1 MTAVTRR
8 ALLGPTEREIGRQS
22 VLNALA
28 RNGIVD
34 TRGDPS
40 WPDSLITAWHWGE
53 DPDMGIGTRIRWLVD
68 DHQPAPQREPVAFG
82 RRARISADEHGI
94 TYGLTRREKVSLAV
108 LVVVGIAQW
117 FAVGYAAHWLWAVVT
132 T

>member
-22 VLNALA
+22 VMNALA
-28 RNGIVD
+28 RNGI
-34 TRGDPS
+34 TGKRGDPS
-40 WPDSLITAWHWGE
+40 WPDPLITAWHWGE
-53 DPDMGIGTRIRWLVD
+53 EPDMGLFSRITWFVD
-68 DHQPAPQREPVAFG
+68 EHQPTPRRLPVAFG
-82 RRARISADEHGI
+82 RRALSADENGV
-94 TYGLTRREKVSLAV
+94 TYGLTRREKVGLAV
-108 LVVVGIAQW
+108 LVATSIVSW